1 MDYEIDVLA
10 VGEESKGGDAIA
22 LRYGNLA
29 GSRAEQ
35 TVMVIDGGY
44 GDTGHDLIDHIRMRY
59 DTNRVDIVLSTHL
72 DRDHISGLEPVL
84 EEMEVGRL
92 LMHQPWRHASRL
104 TEARASR
111 FRTLPTGQRL
121 QESLR
126 GASDLET
133 IAARR
138 GVKIIEPFAGLETTD
153 GIFRILGPTEPY
165 YAKLL
170 EEIQGAGGL
179 REAARELMASV
190 VEKARSMLVR
200 ETLEHET
207 LRDDGVTS
215 PQNNTSVISLLTID
229 DKKFLFTADAG
240 IPALEQVVG
249 RLEAE
254 GFQAGELIFV
264 QVPHHG
270 SRRNV
275 GPSVLDRLLGP
286 KGQASCHFT
295 AYVSAP
301 RKNPENKHPAK
312 KTENAFTRRGYAVY
326 RTQGRS
332 LLRRSPNA
340 PTRSDYSTVTPVAF
354 HDYVDEDSD
363 A

>member
-1 MDYEIDVLA
+1 LTE
-10 VGEESKGGDAIA
+10 
-22 LRYGNLA
+22 
-29 GSRAEQ
+29 SRASGFRAL
-35 TVMVIDGGY
+35 TAG
-44 GDTGHDLIDHIRMRY
+44 IRLR
-59 DTNRVDIVLSTHL
+59 
-72 DRDHISGLEPVL
+72 
-84 EEMEVGRL
+84 
-92 LMHQPWRHASRL
+92 
-104 TEARASR
+104 
-111 FRTLPTGQRL
+111 
-121 QESLR
+121 ESLR

-138 GVKIIEPFAGLETTD
+138 GVKIIEPFAGLETPG

-165 YAKLL
+165 YEQLL
-170 EEIQGAGGL
+170 DEIQGVGGM
-179 REAARELMASV
+179 REAARDLMSSV
-190 VEKARSMLVR
+190 VEKARSLLVR

-229 DKKFLFTADAG
+229 GQQFLFTADAG
-240 IPALEQVVG
+240 IPALEQAVQ

-254 GFQAGELIFV
+254 GFQPGELTFV

-275 GPSVLDRLLGP
+275 GPSVLDRLLGA
-286 KGQASCHFT
+286 KGQASCHST

-301 RKNPENKHPAK
+301 QKNPENKHPAK
-312 KTENAFTRRGYAVY
+312 KTENAFTRRGYAVH
-326 RTQGRS
+326 RTQGCWLWRH
-332 LLRRSPNA
+332 SPNA
-340 PTRSDYSTVTPVAF
+340 PPRADYRTVTPVAF